1 MGLSPE
7 ENRRV
12 YEEEKARIEAQKK
25 MKSEKQGTEDST
37 STGLK
42 PTTAALLCY
51 VGIWVSGIIFF
62 LIEEKNNFVRFHA
75 AQSIVAFGTLTVA
88 GIILGWIPMVGG
100 AFSTII
106 GVIGFIVWIVMI
118 VKASNGQRYKLPWA
132 GDVAEKM
139 IAKSAGTGKEDI
151 ETREKDEHSEPP
163 SAETPPA
170 KPSSASMASL
180 GKQIGA
186 KVEGYFENTRN
197 ERVASSGAVIA
208 WSIVLLIFF
217 NFFSQYIAYYHNG
230 AREPI
235 LTSDFNLWLPILTTT
250 LVLSIIGHI
259 ILIILDKYLLREI
272 IIIVLNCF
280 GIAVVLTLLNLF
292 PFDFSVIPNAN
303 IAAYTEL
310 GVRIALIATTV
321 GLGIGTLVRF
331 IKLVVNITKV
341 RD

>member
-7 ENRRV
+7 EKRRV

-25 MKSEKQGTEDST
+25 IESEEGGTEGST

-62 LIEEKNNFVRFHA
+62 LIEEKNKFVRFHA

-88 GIILGWIPMVGG
+88 RLILGWIPMVGDT
-100 AFSTII
+100 FSAII
-106 GVIGFIVWIVMI
+106 GVIAFIVWIVMI
-118 VKASNGQRYKLPWA
+118 IKASKGQRYKLPWA
-132 GDVAEKM
+132 GDVAEQM
-139 IAKSAGTGKEDI
+139 IAKSTGTGKED
-151 ETREKDEHSEPP
+151 EHSEP
-163 SAETPPA
+163 STAEPPPA

-186 KVEGYFENTRN
+186 KIEGYFENTRN
-197 ERVASSGAVIA
+197 ERVASSGAAIA

-217 NFFSQYIAYYHNG
+217 NFFNQYIAYYHNG

-235 LTSDFNLWLPILTTT
+235 LTSDFNLWLPILTIT

-259 ILIILDKYLLREI
+259 ILITLDKYLLREI

-303 IAAYTEL
+303 IVAYAEL
-310 GVRIALIATTV
+310 GVRIALIAITV